1 MCPFPRQRR
10 DWSQW
15 LSVVICS
22 AELECRVGMW
32 RYDAELHFRTAPME
46 VSPLLLSSL
55 VMPSLAGMDKVTK
68 DTTLLRETACQAFE
82 TIYSLTLQ
90 GPADDK
96 LASSCFDSQP
106 RRWISSSHHQPP
118 DGAAPFP
125 PLGSPPVVPRRKVVR
140 SRTGIVQARSYIT
153 SNPPS
158 TPRSSILTHS
168 QHHGL

>member
-1 MCPFPRQRR
+1 M
-10 DWSQW
+10 
-15 LSVVICS
+15 LSCG
-22 AELECRVGMW
+22 AELGCGVGMW
-32 RYDAELHFRTAPME
+32 GYDAELHFRTAPME

-68 DTTLLRETACQAFE
+68 DTTLLRVSACQAFR
-82 TIYSLTLQ
+82 TINSLTLQ

-125 PLGSPPVVPRRKVVR
+125 PPCVRPPSYCAGR
-140 SRTGIVQARSYIT
+140 SYARRTGIVQARSYIT

>member
-1 MCPFPRQRR
+1 MPKFG
-10 DWSQW
+10 
-15 LSVVICS
+15 
-22 AELECRVGMW
+22 AELWCRVGRW
-32 RYDAELHFRTAPME
+32 SYDAELHFRTAPME

-55 VMPSLAGMDKVTK
+55 VMPSLAGMDKVTETK
-68 DTTLLRETACQAFE
+68 DTILLRVPACQAFK
-82 TIYSLTLQ
+82 TINSQTLQ

-96 LASSCFDSQP
+96 LVSSCFDSQP

-125 PLGSPPVVPRRKVVR
+125 ALVCPPSYRAGR
-140 SRTGIVQARSYIT
+140 SYARRTGIVQARSYIT